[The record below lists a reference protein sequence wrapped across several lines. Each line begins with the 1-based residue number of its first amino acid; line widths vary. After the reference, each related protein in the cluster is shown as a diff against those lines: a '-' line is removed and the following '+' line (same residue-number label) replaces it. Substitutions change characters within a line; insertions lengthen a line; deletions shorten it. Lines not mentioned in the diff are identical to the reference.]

1 MANLNTATLKNG
13 LTIASLSKHPYTCS
27 DGTTVPAQDKEL
39 VKQFTLKRLEKE
51 IDTLKDMVVSDRS
64 YYASEEQLELLR
76 LLSATVDV
84 LIIPS
89 LLRETLTLMHVRD
102 AYPNCWVITPTNDTR
117 TIEDKNQKIID
128 VTKWSW

>member
-1 MANLNTATLKNG
+1 MANLKTATLKNG
-13 LTIASLSKHPYTCS
+13 LTIASLSAHPYTCS

-51 IDTLKDMVVSDRS
+51 IIQLKDMVVMDRS
-64 YYASEEQLELLR
+64 YFVSEEQLVSLR
-76 LLSATVDV
+76 LLSASVDI

-89 LLRETLTLMHVRD
+89 LLRETLTLMRVRD
-102 AYPNCWVITPTNDTR
+102 VYPNCWVITSTEATR
-117 TIEDKNQKIID
+117 GLDNKEEKIID